1 MIISGRKVGVL
12 SALVLLGT
20 CSVFATCSVDTR
32 GLGNDRQGTAGASG
46 SRGGNPS
53 DAAGS
58 AGTAGTTGG
67 IGNVTGSAGVAGA
80 HTGGAGAGGSGGMN
94 EGGRGGGGTAGDN
107 GEGGAT
113 AGMAGTTGAGVAGA
127 GGTTGEG
134 GGAGT
139 RACGGCRPCF
149 RCSTTGCEPEPD
161 AFWDVICE
169 SAVIAP
175 LKPNG
180 AVWDSTS
187 SMLPGTLPDA
197 FCRLTID
204 GRSLST
210 MVVMDSLMPVWSA
223 SVAPVGAAIT
233 SSVLLSSGEGW
244 RIAIIDQD
252 NTSDEVC
259 TVSPRITP
267 LHLESGGLTLSAD
280 SCTQLSLAFVCAS
293 P

>member
-1 MIISGRKVGVL
+1 MIISGRNVGVL
-12 SALVLLGT
+12 LALVLLGT
-20 CSVFATCSVDTR
+20 CSVLAACSVDRR
-32 GLGNDRQGTAGASG
+32 GLGSDRQGTAGASG
-46 SRGGNPS
+46 SRGGGPG

-58 AGTAGTTGG
+58 AGTGGTTRG

-80 HTGGAGAGGSGGMN
+80 HTGGAGAGGSGGMT
-94 EGGRGGGGTAGDN
+94 EGGRGGGGAAGDN
-107 GEGGAT
+107 GEGGAS
-113 AGMAGTTGAGVAGA
+113 AGMAGTIGAGLAGT
-127 GGTTGEG
+127 GGTTGGG

-149 RCSTTGCEPEPD
+149 RCGTTGCEPEPS
-161 AFWDVICE
+161 ALWDVICE

-187 SMLPGTLPDA
+187 SMLPGTLPDPL
-197 FCRLTID
+197 CRLTID

-210 MVVMDSLMPVWSA
+210 TVVMDSLTPVWSA

-233 SSVLLSSGEGW
+233 SSVLLSSDD
-244 RIAIIDQD
+244 RLRVAIIDED

-259 TVSPRITP
+259 TVSPRITA